1 MTITKDIGR
10 SLLRLLPRRLVV
22 QVPLLFALLLI
33 AAIGGYAWVTA
44 TGQSRLELENTR
56 SRIGVMAKNIAIS
69 SANYVLSD
77 GVNDLVSLEQLLL
90 KAAEFP
96 GVVRI
101 QVTDR
106 SGKVLGHVY
115 KGNKFTPQAVFNKT
129 KITTPISNKI
139 YIDEKSDRL
148 IYWQPIG
155 VAGLPGWVRIEHDL
169 AAIQT
174 AKARIWRDS
183 LFVATLAILF
193 SVLLIVWL
201 MRRPIQVMQK
211 AADFA
216 RTLGDT
222 HGRQLDMAH
231 EALELEELT
240 TALNYASTRL
250 HETLKILKDQKFAL
264 DQSSIVSVADIY
276 GCITY
281 ANDKFCEIS
290 QYQRDELIGLNM
302 HFLAAKYYP
311 EEYFTEIWSIIN
323 SGQVWE
329 GELRNICKDGNIYW
343 VHSVIVPF
351 LNELNEPY
359 QYISVQADIT
369 KRKLGEVQALKLSSA
384 LEQTADA
391 VLITNRKGVIEY
403 VNLGFEQITGYS
415 KEEAIGKTSAIV
427 RSGKLDN
434 AFYKRLWMTIN
445 RGDTFRDVFINKKN
459 SGEIYYEEKTITPIK
474 DEAGEVMYFVS
485 TGMDITSRMH
495 DQKRLYHLAHHDIL
509 TNLPN
514 RMLFID
520 RLDQAMARASI
531 HDRLVAVMFLDLDRF
546 KVINDTLGHN
556 SGDTLLRMVA
566 DRLMESVRPGDTV
579 ARFGG
584 DEFTIL
590 FEDIASQD
598 DLLVLARK
606 IIYLMTNPFIIEDRE
621 LFISTSIG
629 ISVYPNDG
637 NDSITLLKNADN
649 AMYRAKDEGR
659 NNFQFYASEMDSN
672 MLERLDM
679 ETSLRYALERKEFV
693 LHYQPQIDLLTG
705 NIIGIEALIRWQ
717 SQDFGLVP
725 PDEFIPI
732 LEETGMIIAVG
743 KWVLKTAC
751 ADARRWMEAGFDST
765 RVAVNLSANQFN
777 DSNLVETIRQILL
790 QTGLPAHMLE
800 LEITEGIIMQQTK
813 RTKEALEQLN
823 AMGTHIAIDDFGTGY
838 SSLGYL
844 KRFSIDTLKIDRSF
858 IQDVSANRDDAE
870 IVKAILALALSLNF
884 NVVAEGV
891 ENEAQLAF
899 LRLWKCQSIQG
910 YIYSKPLPFEES
922 MKLIQNDSGQHTPFV

>member
-1 MTITKDIGR
+1 MGKTKNIGR
-10 SLLRLLPRRLVV
+10 LLLRLTPNRLAV

-33 AAIGGYAWVTA
+33 AAIGSYAWFGA
-44 TGQSRLELENTR
+44 IGQSRLELENTR

-69 SANYVLSD
+69 SASQVLS
-77 GVNDLVSLEQLLL
+77 NDLNDLASLEQLLL

-106 SGKVLGHVY
+106 NGKILGHVY
-115 KGNKFTPQAVFNKT
+115 KASKSLPQAIFDLD
-129 KITTPISNKI
+129 KITTPVTNKVF
-139 YIDEKSDRL
+139 IDEKSDYL
-148 IYWQPIG
+148 VYWQPID
-155 VAGLPGWVRIEHDL
+155 VAGLLGWVRIEHDL
-169 AAIQT
+169 EAIEI
-174 AKARIWRDS
+174 AKAQIWRDS
-183 LFVATLAILF
+183 LLAATLAILL

-201 MRRPIQVMQK
+201 MRRPIMAMQK

-216 RTLGDT
+216 KSLGDA
-222 HGRQLDMAH
+222 HGQHLTMPH
-231 EALELEELT
+231 GALEVEELT

-250 HETLKILKDQKFAL
+250 YETSKSLKDQKFAL
-264 DQSSIVSVADIY
+264 DQSSIVNVADIY

-281 ANDKFCEIS
+281 ANNKFCEIS
-290 QYQRDELIGLNM
+290 QYQRGELIGLNM
-302 HFLAAKYYP
+302 HFLAAEYYP
-311 EEYFTEIWSIIN
+311 EEYFTEIWSIIS

-329 GELRNICKDGNIYW
+329 GEFKNIRKDGDVYW
-343 VHSVIVPF
+343 VHSVVVPF

-359 QYISVQADIT
+359 QYVSVQADIT

-384 LEQTADA
+384 LEQTDDS
-391 VLITNRKGVIEY
+391 VFITDRQGVIEY
-403 VNLGFEQITGYS
+403 INPGFEQITGYNR
-415 KEEAIGKTSAIV
+415 EEAIGKTTAII
-427 RSGKLDN
+427 RSGKLDD
-434 AFYKRLWMTIN
+434 AFYKRMWTTIN
-445 RGDTFRDVFINKKN
+445 RGDTFRDVFINKKK
-459 SGEIYYEEKTITPIK
+459 SGDIYYEEKSITPVK
-474 DEAGEVMYFVS
+474 DESGKILYFVS
-485 TGMDITSRMH
+485 TGKDITSRMH
-495 DQKRLYHLAHHDIL
+495 DQKRLYHLAHHDML

-546 KVINDTLGHN
+546 KKINDTLGHS
-556 SGDTLLRMVA
+556 SGDILLRMVA

-590 FEDIASQD
+590 FEDVASQG
-598 DLLVLARK
+598 DLPVLARK
-606 IIYLMTNPFIIEDRE
+606 IISLMANPFVLDDRE

-629 ISVYPNDG
+629 ISIFPNDG
-637 NDSITLLKNADN
+637 HNSTTLLKNADI

-659 NNFQFYASEMDSN
+659 NNYQFYATEMDSDA
-672 MLERLDM
+672 LQRLNM
-679 ETSLRYALERKEFV
+679 ETSLRHALERKEFV
-693 LHYQPQIDLLTG
+693 LHYQPQLDLLTG
-705 NIIGIEALIRWQ
+705 DIIGVEALIRWQ
-717 SQDFGLVP
+717 SKDFGLVP

-732 LEETGMIIAVG
+732 LEETGMIITVG
-743 KWVLKTAC
+743 EWVLETAC

-777 DSNLVETIRQILL
+777 DFNLVQTIRQILS
-790 QTGLPAHMLE
+790 QTGLPAYMLE
-800 LEITEGIIMQQTK
+800 LEITEGIVMQQNKQTQ
-813 RTKEALEQLN
+813 EALEQLN
-823 AMGTHIAIDDFGTGY
+823 AMGVHIAIDDFGTGY

-844 KRFSIDTLKIDRSF
+844 KRFSLDTLKIDRSF
-858 IQDVSANRDDAE
+858 VRDVSTNRDDAE
-870 IVKAILALALSLNF
+870 IVKAILALAGSLNF

-910 YIYSKPLPFEES
+910 YIYSKPLPFEEL
-922 MKLIQNDSGQHTPFV
+922 MKLIQNDSGHSTLFA